1 MDNNDS
7 LLDKIKSKIILLI
20 GDETFDADD
29 GSGARAPDIYKWS
42 VPPKRDNVAPNVF
55 GDFPQILLRPTSG
68 GAVGI
73 IGTTEV
79 IIRVGI
85 WSPGDYQDGAAET
98 DRMLSLLTP
107 LQQPADY
114 SPWSQDDEYG
124 LQWQIGD
131 KEEASNPHPYHYVF
145 LKMRFQFDTGFNNHY

>member
-1 MDNNDS
+1 MENNDI

-29 GSGARAPDIYKWS
+29 GSGGNAPDIYKWS
-42 VPPKRDNVAPNVF
+42 VPPKRDNTSPNAF
-55 GDFPQILLRPTSG
+55 GDFPQILLRPKSG

-79 IIRVGI
+79 IIRGGV
-85 WSPGDYQDGAAET
+85 WSPGDYQDGAAEV
-98 DRMLSLLTP
+98 DRLLALLAP

-114 SPWSQDDEYG
+114 SPWVQDDAFG
-124 LQWQIGD
+124 LKWQIGD
-131 KEEASNPHPYHYVF
+131 EEEASNPHPYHYLF
-145 LKMRFQFDTGFNNHY
+145 LKIRFQFDTEYNNYY